1 MPGSDTENQLEVIVA
16 VLGKPTA
23 KYIKKYS
30 AGGRLAEVFAAI
42 PGTETSGSFN
52 KLFKDCD
59 QNAVDLLR

>member
-1 MPGSDTENQLEVIVA
+1 
-16 VLGKPTA
+16 VLGKPPA

-52 KLFKDCD
+52 KMFK
-59 QNAVDLLR
+59 